1 MEQTDIINAIKQ
13 ARESKGLSQR
23 QLSALA
29 GATQSHIS
37 KIEAG
42 VVDLQLSSLVQIAR
56 ALDLEVQLVP
66 KKALN
71 AVKSVVAG
79 FPRDRTSPA
88 LAEIRKAE
96 NNIKNYIA
104 HVPTLDPSIRNEFEK
119 FSNNLNALKHLN
131 YDTGAF
137 VELAK
142 RLKSVPQITLNL
154 DQLNTTK
161 KWTET
166 IDKLS
171 LAKNLS
177 KLNEQIA
184 KLRNSL
190 EENNSLQSLKL
201 NRPAYSLDDEN
212 E

>member
-1 MEQTDIINAIKQ
+1 
-13 ARESKGLSQR
+13 
-23 QLSALA
+23 
-29 GATQSHIS
+29 
-37 KIEAG
+37 
-42 VVDLQLSSLVQIAR
+42 
-56 ALDLEVQLVP
+56 LEVQLVP

-71 AVKSVVAG
+71 AVQSVVAG

-131 YDTGAF
+131 YDTSAF

-161 KWTET
+161 KWTQT

-184 KLRNSL
+184 KLRNGL